1 MRLQV
6 NCYAVADLMCCGYVN
21 HSHEVFARDD
31 FACRVRPEE
40 KSTAELVDAS
50 KDAVVDEH
58 HFLDTPV
65 SGNLAGLIFDVFT
78 T

>member
-1 MRLQV
+1 
-6 NCYAVADLMCCGYVN
+6 
-21 HSHEVFARDD
+21 
-31 FACRVRPEE
+31 
-40 KSTAELVDAS
+40 
-50 KDAVVDEH
+50 VDEH